1 MTVPPVA
8 CMSEIAV
15 DSTTR
20 SSINARRVP
29 TEVLEH
35 AEQGVGDGIVAVWAF
50 FAVAAISE
58 VEVVAAVAR
67 GFGALVVSIEASFG
81 GRWEVD
87 VDALG
92 EFVDGDVAHC
102 AGEKG

>member
-1 MTVPPVA
+1 MHLMSKPTPCPITVPPVT
-8 CMSEIAV
+8 CMSEIAA

-35 AEQGVGDGIVAVWAF
+35 AEQVVSNRIVAVGTF

-67 GFGALVVSIEASFG
+67 GFGALIASIEAGFG
-81 GRWEVD
+81 RR
-87 VDALG
+87 
-92 EFVDGDVAHC
+92 
-102 AGEKG
+102 